1 MEPTDKVNSLI
12 NCLTND
18 DDLRQD
24 LWVCYLSGIP
34 VNSFEARLER
44 LKVEYSDDVELRK
57 SIWQLI
63 KDPPSEAL
71 SIMLEQNFTEY
82 ERSIL
87 CCLMLGLE
95 VSKISHLK
103 GISEVRIRQSI
114 ATIRY
119 NDCWEVMYGTKE
131 KPNRRRKVRS

>member
-1 MEPTDKVNSLI
+1 MGPTDPVSNLI

-18 DDLRQD
+18 EDLRQD
-24 LWVCYLSGIP
+24 LWVCYLSGTP
-34 VNSFEARLER
+34 VESFESRLER
-44 LKVEYSDDVELRK
+44 LKVEYSDDIELRE

-63 KDPPSEAL
+63 KNPPSESL
-71 SIMLEQNFTEY
+71 STTLEKNFTDY
-82 ERSIL
+82 ERSII

-95 VSKISHLK
+95 VSKISYIK

-119 NDCWEVMYGTKE
+119 NSCWEVIYGTEE
-131 KPNRRRKVRS
+131 KSNRRRKVRS